1 MRLRVAWEEAGT
13 GVCPLCQTP
22 ARLVTFTVAANGHF
36 GEAEPACTECITRP
50 DTQLEVEMADLAPGP
65 APRKQALKAGK
76 KRSQKQEQEIR
87 DELAEIYGDTN
98 VRVQAGSGNQITDK
112 GDVRAYGHVR
122 AEAKYTAAE
131 SFSLKLD
138 DLAKISTEVG
148 RGEIP
153 VVVID
158 YLEQGTSMLRDR
170 FAVINFHD
178 LKELLRVSCEHQRP
192 QRTPAT
198 RR

>member
-131 SFSLKLD
+131 SFSLKLEE
-138 DLAKISTEVG
+138 LWKLL
-148 RGEIP
+148 GEATHGELP
-153 VVVID
+153 VFVID
-158 YLEQGTSMLRDR
+158 YRDPGTSKLRDR
-170 FAVINFHD
+170 YAVLPFAD
-178 LKELLRVSCEHQRP
+178 AQELIELRREKNA
-192 QRTPAT
+192 AT
-198 RR
+198 KHR

>member
-1 MRLRVAWEEAGT
+1 MVALTIVGEGHAGET
-13 GVCPLCQTP
+13 EPVCT
-22 ARLVTFTVAANGHF
+22 
-36 GEAEPACTECITRP
+36 ACAVQP
-50 DTQLEVEMADLAPGP
+50 DVNCEMEMEDLAPGP

-112 GDVRAYGHVR
+112 GDVRAYGHIR

-138 DLAKISTEVG
+138 DLAKISGEVG